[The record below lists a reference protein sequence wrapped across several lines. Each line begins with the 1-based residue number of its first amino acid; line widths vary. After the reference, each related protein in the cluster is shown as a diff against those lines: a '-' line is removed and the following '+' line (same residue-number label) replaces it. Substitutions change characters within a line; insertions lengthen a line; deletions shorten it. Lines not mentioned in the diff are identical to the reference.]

1 MLFDFRAFQYFRAI
15 AQERNISKAAKKLYI
30 SQSTLSKFLTQLEE
44 ELGARLLDRGC
55 LPLAL
60 TAAGERFLQY
70 INDATQLHEYHMR
83 QISQADNREIR
94 QVNIGVGPWTGSFII
109 SHVFEP
115 FLQLYPDIELKL
127 HEEIDENIHR
137 MLAKNQLDVAVV
149 VHTDVDR
156 SHPSAAW
163 YETLVNQHR
172 LLLVSKSHFLAGMI
186 SEADNNT
193 PQNPKYIDL
202 RLLSNQRMILGKT
215 GQRITSDMHDIF
227 LRHGITPSDTI
238 ETQNIDSMIALAA
251 NNLGIAVMPM
261 FYLSKSVFLDKL
273 VFFYSDDPAMQWLL
287 TAEYK
292 NVNPPVPVRQFV
304 QMVKTTYQREIAS
317 MEQTW
322 YVGSDTK

>member
-15 AQERNISKAAKKLYI
+15 VQERNISKAAKKLYI

-44 ELGARLLDRGC
+44 ELGTRLLDRGC
-55 LPLAL
+55 LPLVL

-70 INDATQLHEYHMR
+70 VNDASQLHEYHMR
-83 QISQADNREIR
+83 QISQTDHREMRRID
-94 QVNIGVGPWTGSFII
+94 IGVGPWTGSFIV

-115 FLQLYPDIELKL
+115 FLQLYSDIELKL

-137 MLAKNQLDVAVV
+137 MLAKNELDVAVV
-149 VHTDVDR
+149 VHTEVDR
-156 SHPSAAW
+156 SHPSASW
-163 YETLVNQHR
+163 YETLISQHR
-172 LLLVSKSHFLAGMI
+172 LLLVSKSHFLAGLV

-238 ETQNIDSMIALAA
+238 ETQNVDSMIALAA
-251 NNLGIAVMPM
+251 NNLGIAVVPM
-261 FYLSKSVFLDKL
+261 FYLSKSIFLDKL

-292 NVNPPVPVRQFV
+292 NINPPVPVRQFV
-304 QMVKTTYQREIAS
+304 QMVKRTYQGEIAPKD
-317 MEQTW
+317 QTCC
-322 YVGSDTK
+322 VGSGSK